1 MSKTPPS
8 GPPAH
13 PPAPHV
19 LTGELARVRVA
30 IARAKDDLAQDRMPD
45 LADLRSMVAGV
56 CATALHG
63 AESGGA
69 PDPAKASA
77 LEALLAEL
85 EVLEDEVRKFRDRL
99 AKQGRG

>member
-1 MSKTPPS
+1 MSKPPPS
-8 GPPAH
+8 GPPA
-13 PPAPHV
+13 PHV
-19 LTGELARVRVA
+19 LAGELGRVRVA

-69 PDPAKASA
+69 GVDPAQASA